1 MIFVGDLWVQVR
13 VSLGMKER
21 TPAQRGA
28 WWAEGCLV
36 SDRSRRKVSKNHTLV
51 GKEEGG
57 NGARNGGG
65 GDRKSRGRQ
74 SRTCLDMMI
83 LAIDTGTSDWYTCGP

>member
-36 SDRSRRKVSKNHTLV
+36 SDRSRRKVSKNHTLA
-51 GKEEGG
+51 GKEERR
-57 NGARNGGG
+57 NGAWNSGGS
-65 GDRKSRGRQ
+65 DRKERR
-74 SRTCLDMMI
+74 RR
-83 LAIDTGTSDWYTCGP
+83 

>member
-1 MIFVGDLWVQVR
+1 MIFVGDLWVQVQ

-36 SDRSRRKVSKNHTLV
+36 SDRSRRRSAKNHTLV
-51 GKEEGG
+51 GKEKGMAQGMVAEATGRNEGG
-57 NGARNGGG
+57 
-65 GDRKSRGRQ
+65 SHVHVL
-74 SRTCLDMMI
+74 T
-83 LAIDTGTSDWYTCGP
+83 

>member
-1 MIFVGDLWVQVR
+1 MIFVGDLWVQVQ

-36 SDRSRRKVSKNHTLV
+36 SDRSRRRSAKITRWSGRKREGMARGMVAEATGRN
-51 GKEEGG
+51 EGG
-57 NGARNGGG
+57 NNVHVL
-65 GDRKSRGRQ
+65 
-74 SRTCLDMMI
+74 T
-83 LAIDTGTSDWYTCGP
+83 